1 MTLSRPE
8 FDGAARAAGLSAEQA
23 GAFWRSL
30 AEASGGSARPKFDPA
45 NVAYYFGALIII
57 GAMGWFMTNAWDF
70 MNGLGMSAIA
80 VCYALLFVVIGR
92 RFWADPTRRTPGG
105 LLLTVAVC
113 MTPLAVY
120 GIERA
125 TGFWPA
131 NDPGNYTRFHPYI
144 DGSWLLMELTT
155 VLAGLLALRK
165 WKFPFLTAPIAY
177 ALWYASMD
185 LPQLF
190 FSSPFS
196 WEEKKAIT
204 TTFGLVML
212 AIAYVADLRGRG
224 GDFAFWGYL
233 FGLMAFWGGL
243 TSMDSNSELGKFLYC
258 LINLGLMFCSL
269 ILRRITFII
278 FGSLGVFA
286 YLGHLS
292 YRVFQDSFV
301 FPFALSF
308 LGLGIIYL
316 GIQYQRRR
324 AALEKWLGDLLLPR
338 LGRFLPP
345 HARD

>member
-1 MTLSRPE
+1 
-8 FDGAARAAGLSAEQA
+8 
-23 GAFWRSL
+23 
-30 AEASGGSARPKFDPA
+30 
-45 NVAYYFGALIII
+45 
-57 GAMGWFMTNAWDF
+57 
-70 MNGLGMSAIA
+70 
-80 VCYALLFVVIGR
+80 
-92 RFWADPTRRTPGG
+92 
-105 LLLTVAVC
+105 
-113 MTPLAVY
+113 
-120 GIERA
+120 
-125 TGFWPA
+125 
-131 NDPGNYTRFHPYI
+131 
-144 DGSWLLMELTT
+144 
-155 VLAGLLALRK
+155 
-165 WKFPFLTAPIAY
+165 
-177 ALWYASMD
+177 
-185 LPQLF
+185 
-190 FSSPFS
+190 
-196 WEEKKAIT
+196 
-204 TTFGLVML
+204 ML